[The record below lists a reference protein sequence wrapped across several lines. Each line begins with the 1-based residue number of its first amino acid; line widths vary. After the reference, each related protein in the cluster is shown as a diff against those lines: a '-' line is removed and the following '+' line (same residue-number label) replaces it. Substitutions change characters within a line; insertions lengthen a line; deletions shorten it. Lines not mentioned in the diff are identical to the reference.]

1 IDRKKVV
8 PMSVS
13 LGKDYDTL
21 VITGP
26 NTGGKTVTLKT
37 VGLMV
42 LMTQAG
48 LHIPAEIGSRMT
60 VFKEVFADIGDE
72 QSIEQSLSTFSSHM
86 KNIVDI
92 VSKAGL
98 GCLVLLDELGAG
110 TDPTEGAALAISVL
124 DHLIGRGAKT
134 MATTHY
140 TELKK
145 YALTTR
151 GVENGC
157 MEFDVDTLSPTYKL
171 IIGMAGKSNAF
182 EISEKLGLPSSII
195 EEARNLLEKG
205 DIEFE
210 DLITEINMD
219 KKRAEEE
226 RDEAILINIELKKMR
241 EDLERQKEKFAVQK
255 EKILSRAKEEA
266 RDMVKEMKDF
276 SDSVY
281 KELRELEKINDS
293 KARNRKIEDVRR
305 RVKGKSKDY
314 AQTIDEKENKNPIK
328 MSDLKPGVY
337 VYLVNIDQEGTVLT
351 PPDSKGDLTVQVGL
365 MKVNANAKDLQK
377 VKDAPEEKK
386 VKTKYASMYKEK
398 TANVSTSFDVRGNNL
413 DAAEVMV
420 DKYIDDAFMAGLK
433 QVTIIHGKGEGVLRE
448 GLKDL
453 FKKNKHVD
461 KFRPGMINEGGA
473 GVTVLLLK

>member
-1 IDRKKVV
+1 
-8 PMSVS
+8 
-13 LGKDYDTL
+13 
-21 VITGP
+21 
-26 NTGGKTVTLKT
+26 
-37 VGLMV
+37 
-42 LMTQAG
+42 
-48 LHIPAEIGSRMT
+48 
-60 VFKEVFADIGDE
+60 
-72 QSIEQSLSTFSSHM
+72 
-86 KNIVDI
+86 
-92 VSKAGL
+92 
-98 GCLVLLDELGAG
+98 
-110 TDPTEGAALAISVL
+110 
-124 DHLIGRGAKT
+124 
-134 MATTHY
+134 
-140 TELKK
+140 
-145 YALTTR
+145 
-151 GVENGC
+151 
-157 MEFDVDTLSPTYKL
+157 
-171 IIGMAGKSNAF
+171 
-182 EISEKLGLPSSII
+182 
-195 EEARNLLEKG
+195 
-205 DIEFE
+205 
-210 DLITEINMD
+210 
-219 KKRAEEE
+219 
-226 RDEAILINIELKKMR
+226 
-241 EDLERQKEKFAVQK
+241 
-255 EKILSRAKEEA
+255 
-266 RDMVKEMKDF
+266 MVKEMKDF

-293 KARNRKIEDVRR
+293 KTRNRKIEDVRR